1 MLHFAYRI
9 GTRRALRG
17 AFSLL
22 ELLAVVVILGV
33 VVGAGFATMTTD
45 AVGNHAAGVAARQ
58 LALDLE
64 QARRRAISTGNNHF
78 LQFTLAGSNITGYT
92 LRSSNGAGSTA
103 VDSYRAM
110 PGHVT
115 VTMSPSGSTSPVMNF
130 EGQAASSY
138 TITLA
143 GTQRTWQ
150 VIVTAVTGRPRV
162 TGPT

>member
-1 MLHFAYRI
+1 MNALIRRDV
-9 GTRRALRG
+9 TRRATRG

-22 ELLAVVVILGV
+22 ELLAVVTILGV
-33 VVGAGFATMTTD
+33 LVAAGFATMTTD
-45 AVGNHAAGVAARQ
+45 SVANHSAGIAARQ

-64 QARRRAISTGNNHF
+64 QARRQAIASGSNHF

-92 LRSSNGAGSTA
+92 VRRSNGAGSTV
-103 VDSYRAM
+103 VDTFRAI
-110 PGHVT
+110 PAHVT
-115 VTMSPSGSTSPVMNF
+115 VTMSPSGSASPAMNF

-138 TITLA
+138 TLTLA
-143 GTQRTWQ
+143 GPNRTWQ

>member
-1 MLHFAYRI
+1 MNAACKPQI
-9 GTRRALRG
+9 SRRAVRG

-22 ELLAVVVILGV
+22 ELLAVVTILGV
-33 VVGAGFATMTTD
+33 LVAAGFATMTTD
-45 AVGNHAAGVAARQ
+45 AVANHSAGVAARQ

-64 QARRRAISTGNNHF
+64 QARRQAIATGSNHF
-78 LQFTLAGSNITGYT
+78 LQFTLSGANITGYT
-92 LRSSNGAGSTA
+92 LRRSNGAGSTA
-103 VDSYRAM
+103 VDTYRAI
-110 PGHVT
+110 PAQVT

-138 TITLA
+138 TVTLA
-143 GTQRTWQ
+143 GPKRTWQ